1 MLRLRLKVLG
11 GFEARI
17 GPGEPLDIATRKTRA
32 LLAYLALPP
41 GRAHARDKLT
51 GLLWSD
57 RGDEQ
62 ARNSLRQALTELG
75 RILTGI
81 EPSPLV
87 KGRDT
92 LSLDREAVEV
102 DAMLFERL
110 AASPDAGDLG
120 RAAAMYAGDLLDG
133 FGVRDPAFEEWLR
146 DERQRYRELALA
158 ALKKLVNC
166 QTGANALAVA
176 QRLLAL
182 APLQEEVHRTVMRLH
197 AEAGDVAAAL
207 RQYDTCCSTLKR
219 ELDITPSPE
228 TEALHRRIRDR
239 ATARPD
245 SDYIAASAN
254 ALRQPTMTGR
264 SKPSI
269 AVLPFRNLSGDLEQQ
284 YFSDGITEDIITE
297 LSRFRQLFVIARNSS
312 FQYRGKDVDVRRVGR
327 ELGVQYVVEGSIR
340 KAAERVRITAQLT
353 DAATGNHL
361 WAERYDR
368 DYHDVFA
375 VQDEVTQTIV
385 STLVVRLEDEGL
397 ASAKRKPPA
406 SMQAYDYW
414 LRGKN
419 CLDLWTKPANVE
431 AREFFEKA
439 IAIDPGYARAYAGLA
454 LTYEWAAYYS
464 AWGGGDPMLH
474 ERAEALALKAATL
487 DTSHTAI
494 SSPVAMRKHW
504 P

>member
-1 MLRLRLKVLG
+1 V
-11 GFEARI
+11 
-17 GPGEPLDIATRKTRA
+17 
-32 LLAYLALPP
+32 
-41 GRAHARDKLT
+41 
-51 GLLWSD
+51 
-57 RGDEQ
+57 
-62 ARNSLRQALTELG
+62 
-75 RILTGI
+75 
-81 EPSPLV
+81 
-87 KGRDT
+87 
-92 LSLDREAVEV
+92 
-102 DAMLFERL
+102 
-110 AASPDAGDLG
+110 
-120 RAAAMYAGDLLDG
+120 
-133 FGVRDPAFEEWLR
+133 
-146 DERQRYRELALA
+146 
-158 ALKKLVNC
+158 
-166 QTGANALAVA
+166 
-176 QRLLAL
+176 
-182 APLQEEVHRTVMRLH
+182 
-197 AEAGDVAAAL
+197 
-207 RQYDTCCSTLKR
+207 
-219 ELDITPSPE
+219 
-228 TEALHRRIRDR
+228 
-239 ATARPD
+239 
-245 SDYIAASAN
+245 
-254 ALRQPTMTGR
+254 
-264 SKPSI
+264 
-269 AVLPFRNLSGDLEQQ
+269 AVLPFTNLSGDLEQQ
-284 YFSDGITEDIITE
+284 YFSDGITEDLITE

-340 KAAERVRITAQLT
+340 KAAERVRITAQLI

-361 WAERYDR
+361 WAERFDR